1 MRVEGGDVLYLN
13 ELRHQPGTA
22 LSLRLPLTRT
32 DLPAVQA
39 ALGRQ
44 GMFEGKD
51 YRGVRVLADLRPI
64 PQSPWF
70 IVAKVDVAEI
80 LAEAHYRAGVIAFFV
95 VLFILLAAALTAYGY
110 RQRQADLYR
119 ELYLAERQQREAQEE
134 FRTTLYSIGDAVI
147 TTDTAGQVRQMNPE
161 AERLTGWPEAE
172 ARGRPLDEVFHILNE
187 ESRAAVEN
195 PVRRVLREGIVVGLA
210 NHSLLIARDGV
221 ERPIAD
227 SSAPIR
233 DEGGA
238 IIGVVLVFRDQSEE
252 RAAQK
257 ALRESE
263 ERFSTVFSASPIGI
277 SITRIANGQFID
289 VNDAFLSMFGYT
301 REEVV
306 GHTSL
311 ELRVYADPEDR
322 DRFVGLLR
330 EEGRVHDIE
339 TKFRRKSGEIG
350 DLLVSAELIEL
361 AGEQHMLALM
371 HDITG
376 RKQAEESLRALSA
389 RQEAILAAVPDIIM
403 EVDTNKVYTWA
414 NRAGLEFFGED
425 VIGKEAAHYFEDE
438 QDTYDVVQPLFNGG
452 EDVIYVES
460 WQRRKDGQK
469 RLLAWW
475 CRVLKD
481 ERGNVTGALSTARD
495 ITERK
500 QAEEEH
506 QKLEAQLRQAQ
517 KMEAVGRLAG
527 GVAHDFNNMLGVI
540 LGYADMALSRLNP
553 ADPLYQDLQ
562 EIAGAAR
569 RSADLTRQLLAFSRR
584 QTIAPQVLDLNAQMK
599 GMERLRRRII
609 GEDIALEFALSPDL
623 WPVRL
628 DPSQVDQVVANLAV
642 NSRDA
647 MPDGGKLTVE
657 TGNMTFDEAYRQTH
671 PWVLPGDYALLT
683 VSDNGCGMDKE
694 ALEHVFEPFF
704 TTKAEGKGTGLGLA
718 TVYGI
723 VKQNNGFIDIY
734 SEPGQGTTVKIYFP
748 RHRGE
753 AQARPVAA
761 PELAPVGGQ
770 ETILL
775 VEDEDQLRRLARTLL
790 ERLGYRVLE
799 ATSPGEALILC
810 EKHEG
815 EIHLLLTDVV
825 MPNMSGKEL
834 AERITAI
841 KPGLKTL
848 FMSGYTADAIAHR
861 GVLEEGIHFL
871 QKPFSLDALAKKV
884 REVLSS

>member
-1 MRVEGGDVLYLN
+1 LEEAFAGGEAALSDFYRCPNGHVRLDTVAPILDSQGRPLAAVVLRINAEDLLYPLIQSWPTPSRSAETLLVCVEGEDVLYLN

-39 ALGRQ
+39 ALGKQ
-44 GMFEGKD
+44 GRFEGKD

-70 IVAKVDVAEI
+70 VVAKVDAAEI
-80 LAEAHYRAGVIAFFV
+80 LAEAHYRAGVIVFFV

-110 RQRQADLYR
+110 RQRQAGLYR
-119 ELYLAERQQREAQEE
+119 ELYQAERQQQEAQEE

-147 TTDTAGQVRQMNPE
+147 TTDAAGQVRQMNPE

-187 ESRAAVEN
+187 ESRATVEN

-227 SSAPIR
+227 SGAPIR

-238 IIGVVLVFRDQSEE
+238 ITGVVLVFRDQSEE

-301 REEVV
+301 REEVI

-330 EEGRVHDIE
+330 KEGRVHDVE

-361 AGEQHMLALM
+361 AGEQYMLALM
-371 HDITG
+371 H
-376 RKQAEESLRALSA
+376 
-389 RQEAILAAVPDIIM
+389 
-403 EVDTNKVYTWA
+403 
-414 NRAGLEFFGED
+414 
-425 VIGKEAAHYFEDE
+425 
-438 QDTYDVVQPLFNGG
+438 
-452 EDVIYVES
+452 
-460 WQRRKDGQK
+460 
-469 RLLAWW
+469 
-475 CRVLKD
+475 
-481 ERGNVTGALSTARD
+481 D

-584 QTIAPQVLDLNAQMK
+584 QTIAPQVLDLNVQMK
-599 GMERLRRRII
+599 GMERLLRRII
-609 GEDIALEFALSPDL
+609 GEDIALEFALALDL

-704 TTKAEGKGTGLGLA
+704 TAKAEGKGTGLGLA

-723 VKQNNGFIDIY
+723 VKQNNGFTDIY

-799 ATSPGEALILC
+799 AASPGEALILC

-815 EIHLLLTDVV
+815 EIRLLLTDVV

-834 AERITAI
+834 AERISAI

-848 FMSGYTADAIAHR
+848 FMSGYTADAIAQR

-871 QKPFSLDALAKKV
+871 QKPFPLDALAKKV
-884 REVLSS
+884 REALRS